1 LAVEDGPTKL
11 MNKDNGQRRSIGLP
25 KRLFE
30 PQKEAGKGGRGGRGE
45 LRGRGQE
52 EESVKIQPG
61 NYGGVSF

>member
-1 LAVEDGPTKL
+1 
-11 MNKDNGQRRSIGLP
+11 MNKDNGLRRSIGLP